1 MTAAS
6 VAEVMLRMPV
16 LTELAVAPKPP
27 IWLAARTV
35 NVPFSPLRFTDYS
48 VVRAKNLPS
57 FATRYIWAS
66 PVHESLSLLK
76 EAAVAVV

>member
-1 MTAAS
+1 MTAA

-16 LTELAVAPKPP
+16 LTELVVAPKPP

-35 NVPFSPLRFTDYS
+35 NVPFSPLRFTDFS

-66 PVHESLSLLK
+66 PVHESLSLPNV
-76 EAAVAVV
+76 AAVAVV